1 MLASTKKAMNQTV
14 SLKAIRYLIYDS
26 GLSDEQIANKVGL
39 TRQSIYLMKMNKT
52 SLDKITLENAIK
64 LSDYGKILLEQR
76 EGEKQ

>member
-1 MLASTKKAMNQTV
+1 MSKTV

-39 TRQSIYLMKMNKT
+39 TRQFIYLLKMNK
-52 SLDKITLENAIK
+52 SSIDKITLKNAIR

-76 EGEKQ
+76 GDKQ